1 VITVAMS
8 TVIGAEPGR
17 VWRALVEP
25 SELAAWEERIV
36 APAGPSAP
44 GPLRPGRR
52 LRWRCRLAGRGT
64 GVQMLRADE
73 ALEVVPERRLR
84 TRMVLG
90 TLALERTFSLAPEL
104 GDTPRTRL
112 SVTLRAANS
121 VPVFGAV
128 IDRFRMR
135 ELATELGDE
144 TLRAL
149 QKWCES
155 RPQAR

>member
-1 VITVAMS
+1 MITVAMN
-8 TVIGAEPGR
+8 TVIGAEPRR

-25 SELAAWEERIV
+25 AELAAWEERIV
-36 APAGPSAP
+36 APAGPSP
-44 GPLRPGRR
+44 SGPLRPGRR
-52 LRWRCRLAGRGT
+52 LRWRCRLAGRAG

-90 TLALERTFSLAPEL
+90 TLAIERTFSLAPEL
-104 GDTPRTRL
+104 GDPPRTRIA
-112 SVTLRAANS
+112 VRLRAANS

-135 ELATELGDE
+135 ELAAELGDE

-149 QKWCES
+149 QKWCETQPPTS
-155 RPQAR
+155 